1 MDIRQIQYFAE
12 VARQLNFTRAASI
25 LHISQPSLS
34 KTMKNLEDELGVT
47 LFYRGIKR
55 LELTDAGQAFL
66 VNAKNVLD
74 AFENLT
80 TELNDV
86 IDLKRGEIKIG
97 IPPII
102 GAVFFSKLISRYKE
116 AYPSI
121 NILLTEV
128 GTNKIKTGVSE
139 GELDIGLICNLPV
152 QKENFETIQLLK
164 DPLMLIVHK
173 DNPLARNKTIE
184 FSDIENEPFILYRND
199 FSLHDKIIQAC
210 DKQGFYPNVVCES
223 SQKDF
228 MVEMVEAKLGIALLP
243 SKIYERINNEQII
256 AIPFNKPV
264 VNLEL
269 GMIWKKNKYQPFAVR
284 QFIEMSGTEGQ
295 APLSQQDT
303 AD

>member
-1 MDIRQIQYFAE
+1 MDIRQIEYFAE

-47 LFYRGIKR
+47 LFYRGTKQ
-55 LELTDAGQAFL
+55 LALTDAGQAFL

-152 QKENFETIQLLK
+152 PQENFETIKLLK

-173 DNPLARNKTIE
+173 DDPLARKKTID
-184 FSDIENEPFILYRND
+184 FSDIRKEPFILYRHD
-199 FSLHDKIIQAC
+199 FSLHDKIVQEC
-210 DKQGFYPNVVCES
+210 DKHGFSPNIVCES

-228 MVEMVEAKLGIALLP
+228 MIEMVEAKLGVALLP
-243 SKIYERINNEQII
+243 SKICERITNEQII
-256 AIPFNKPV
+256 AIPFNKPA

-269 GMIWKKNKYQPFAVR
+269 GMIWKKDRYLPFAVR
-284 QFIEMSGTEGQ
+284 EFIEMSGEG
-295 APLSQQDT
+295 AEMK
-303 AD
+303 